1 MLPVMQ
7 FAVTSLLMS
16 GTLWS
21 PMSRTHSKLAAPEGW
36 GGETI
41 ELPPGFAPDMKL
53 KGSEHI
59 RFAPGMMKPASDS
72 FFCYAFVFE
81 LEPKPVLT
89 EAVVKDEF
97 LKYYRGLCKAVLN
110 GKLPDVDPSEFTL
123 ELKRPKSDAKP
134 SSDEKA
140 ADTPTLYTGTLD
152 WVEPFATKKPQKLN
166 LEIRTWARNDRNYI
180 FACVSP
186 QARDAA
192 IWKQLH
198 AIRDDYLKKQAE
210 GRIDFPQPISRQV
223 LRVRQLIVVQVHVPL
238 RGAEVRVAE
247 QTPRNVLY
255 AHLPGRQ
262 RRAAPPY

>member
-1 MLPVMQ
+1 MFRI
-7 FAVTSLLMS
+7 FAVSLLMS
-16 GTLWS
+16 GALLVADEANS
-21 PMSRTHSKLAAPEGW
+21 LKLAAPEGW
-36 GGETI
+36 AGETI
-41 ELPPGFAPDMKL
+41 ELPPGFAPDLKL

-81 LEPKPVLT
+81 LQAKPELT

-110 GKLPDVDPSEFTL
+110 GKLPDVDPTKFTL
-123 ELKRPKSDAKP
+123 ELQRAKSDTKP
-134 SSDEKA
+134 SPDEKA

-166 LEIRTWARNDRNYI
+166 LEIQTWARNDRNYI

-186 QARDAA
+186 QARDTA

-210 GRIDFPQPISRQV
+210 
-223 LRVRQLIVVQVHVPL
+223 
-238 RGAEVRVAE
+238 
-247 QTPRNVLY
+247 
-255 AHLPGRQ
+255 
-262 RRAAPPY
+262 